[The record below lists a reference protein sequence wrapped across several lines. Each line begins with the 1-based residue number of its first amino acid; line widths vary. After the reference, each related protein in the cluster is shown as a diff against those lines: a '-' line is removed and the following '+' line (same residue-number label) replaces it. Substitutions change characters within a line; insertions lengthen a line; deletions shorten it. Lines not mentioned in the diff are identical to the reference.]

1 MINSGKEWDWM
12 NKTNLNNNMKKTIAQ
27 QLNIKEFPFKISDK
41 SGNRTYFE
49 DSLGYWWKR
58 EYDSDENE
66 TYYVDSDGCWYKY
79 EYDSNGKQIYFE
91 NSNGVV
97 EDDRPKPKKSLPQN
111 ISVFDILNTI
121 WWGFNN
127 GTLTGIDISGMLT
140 EIGLNPD
147 TAVFGKTY
155 YMVHS
160 NDGTAQYSISK
171 TEQ

>member
-12 NKTNLNNNMKKTIAQ
+12 NKTNLNNDIKKTIAQ
-27 QLNIKEFPFKISDK
+27 QLNIKEFPFKIYDK

-49 DSLGYWWKR
+49 DSLGYW
-58 EYDSDENE
+58 
-66 TYYVDSDGCWYKY
+66 CKY
-79 EYDSNGKQIYFE
+79 EYDSNGKEIYFE
-91 NSNGVV
+91 NSNGFV
-97 EDDRPKPKKSLPQN
+97 EDNRPKPKKSLPQN

-127 GTLTGIDISGMLT
+127 GTLNGIDISGMLT
-140 EIGLNPD
+140 ELDLNPD
-147 TAVFGKTY
+147 TAVFAKTY
-155 YMVHS
+155 YTVHS